1 MIFKASFL
9 RKNSFLIF
17 LKIQMI
23 LPLMKR
29 VLQKTF
35 SFKWRLEGIYFL
47 NQSVVSVVVHSS
59 LLSSPSKDGQTDVS
73 TEVKSLVALLNYL
86 DNIQREGGCSNN
98 TFFSIQMVQLSK
110 TTFHS
115 EMGKPLC
122 TTLNL
127 FWGDIDVG
135 RGGRGR
141 AGGSE
146 CNEICRPFKISE
158 RPKGLWQKYV
168 RFYEKHVSLFHRLR
182 VTIKNVRSNSTL

>member
-1 MIFKASFL
+1 MAPNEESP
-9 RKNSFLIF
+9 S
-17 LKIQMI
+17 
-23 LPLMKR
+23 
-29 VLQKTF
+29 KTF
-35 SFKWRLEGIYFL
+35 YFKWRLEGIYFL

-86 DNIQREGGCSNN
+86 DNIQREGGRSNN

-127 FWGDIDVG
+127 FL
-135 RGGRGR
+135 GGLG
-141 AGGSE
+141 
-146 CNEICRPFKISE
+146 CR
-158 RPKGLWQKYV
+158 
-168 RFYEKHVSLFHRLR
+168 
-182 VTIKNVRSNSTL
+182 